1 MKVKIGST
9 TYTAISGLSFIPE
22 TDVAGTSLPVNEFVV
37 NIHTDD
43 NIRNGVDIE
52 LRDDRNYLWA
62 KYWITAAERIAPEI
76 VRVRAQSKMML
87 LDRVTLPA
95 VMYNNASLAAAL
107 TTAFASLPAGAYA
120 GVSTELD
127 NSVTITGFC
136 PEQTARERVL
146 WLCFVAGAY
155 VQSFFNESIQIWPID
170 DTEVPVPMEQ
180 TFYKPSITYDDYVT
194 AVEVTYYT
202 FTQGTPQTTDKW
214 VTDGVLYYIVTS
226 NKVTLLNS
234 NVPETA
240 AENVIKV
247 DGVTLI
253 NSANVD
259 DICSHL
265 AKYYFERVRMDLDI
279 VNNANYAPGQRLLV
293 YADEDTMVTGYASKM
308 EFSFGLQA
316 RAKVSLIAAQ
326 LKASGNL
333 VITYKWGTMKLKR
346 IKYTFPV
353 GYTYQIVNPYI
364 DTPIE
369 RHRYVFRPVNQYAT
383 GTIAEG
389 ANTNNQNCEVALD
402 LDRDTNILH
411 IISVD
416 EITSQTSDEIT
427 TGTIA

>member
-1 MKVKIGST
+1 MKVKIGSK

-22 TDVAGTSLPVNEFVV
+22 TDVVGTSVPVNEFVV
-37 NIHTDD
+37 NIYTDD
-43 NIRNGVDIE
+43 SIRNGADIE
-52 LRDDRNYLWA
+52 LRDDRDILWA
-62 KYWITAAERIAPEI
+62 KYWITAAERVASNI
-76 VRVRAQSKMML
+76 VQVRAQSKIML

-95 VMYNNASLAAAL
+95 VKYNNATLLTAL
-107 TTAFASLPAGAYA
+107 NTVFASLGNNAFAVDTA
-120 GVSTELD
+120 LD
-127 NSVTITGFC
+127 NNTVISGFC
-136 PEQTARERVL
+136 PEQTARERLL

-155 VQSFFNESIQIWPID
+155 VKTFFTDMIDIMPVD

-194 AVEVTYYT
+194 GVEVTYYT
-202 FTQGTPQTTDKW
+202 FTQGTPQTTDAW

-240 AENVIKV
+240 AENIIKV

-279 VNNANYAPGQRLLV
+279 VNNADYAPGQRLLV

-333 VITYKWGTMKLKR
+333 IITYKWGTMKLKR
-346 IKYTFPV
+346 QKYTFPV
-353 GYTYQIVNPYI
+353 GYTYQITNPYI
-364 DTPIE
+364 DVPIE

-383 GTIAEG
+383 GTIVQG
-389 ANTNNQNCEVALD
+389 ANTNNQTCEVALD

-416 EITSQTSDEIT
+416 EVETTTEDNITI
-427 TGTIA
+427 GNIA

>member
-1 MKVKIGST
+1 MKVKIGSK

-22 TDVAGTSLPVNEFVV
+22 TDVVGTSVPVNEFVINV
-37 NIHTDD
+37 YTDD
-43 NIRNGVDIE
+43 SIRNGADIE
-52 LRDDRNYLWA
+52 LRDDRNILWA
-62 KYWITAAERIAPEI
+62 KYWITAAERVASN
-76 VRVRAQSKMML
+76 VVQVRAQSKIML
-87 LDRVTLPA
+87 LERVTLPA
-95 VMYNNASLAAAL
+95 VKYNNATLLTAL
-107 TTAFASLPAGAYA
+107 NTVFASLGNNAFAVDTA
-120 GVSTELD
+120 LD
-127 NSVTITGFC
+127 NNTVISGFC
-136 PEQTARERVL
+136 PEQTARERLL

-155 VQSFFNESIQIWPID
+155 VKTFFTDTILILPVD

-333 VITYKWGTMKLKR
+333 IITYKWGTMKLKR
-346 IKYTFPV
+346 IKYNFPV

-383 GTIAEG
+383 GAIAEG
-389 ANTNNQNCEVALD
+389 ANTNNQTCEVALD

-416 EITSQTSDEIT
+416 EVETTTEDNITI
-427 TGTIA
+427 GNIA

>member
-1 MKVKIGST
+1 MKVKIGSK

-22 TDVAGTSLPVNEFVV
+22 TDVVGTSVPVNEFVINV
-37 NIHTDD
+37 YTDD
-43 NIRNGVDIE
+43 SIRNGADIE
-52 LRDDRNYLWA
+52 LRDDRNILWA
-62 KYWITAAERIAPEI
+62 KYWITAAERVASN
-76 VRVRAQSKMML
+76 VVQVRAQSKIML
-87 LDRVTLPA
+87 LERVTLPA
-95 VMYNNASLAAAL
+95 VKYNNATLLTAL
-107 TTAFASLPAGAYA
+107 NTVFASLGNNAFAVDTA
-120 GVSTELD
+120 LD
-127 NSVTITGFC
+127 NNTVISGFC
-136 PEQTARERVL
+136 PEQTARERLL

-155 VQSFFNESIQIWPID
+155 VKTFFTDTILILPVN

-308 EFSFGLQA
+308 KFSFGLQA

-369 RHRYVFRPVNQYAT
+369 RHRYVFRPVNQYAM

-389 ANTNNQNCEVALD
+389 ANTNNQTCEVALD

-416 EITSQTSDEIT
+416 EVETTTEDNITI
-427 TGTIA
+427 GNIA

>member
-1 MKVKIGST
+1 MKVKIGSK

-22 TDVAGTSLPVNEFVV
+22 TDVVGTSVPVNEFVV
-37 NIHTDD
+37 NVYTDD
-43 NIRNGVDIE
+43 SIRNGADIE
-52 LRDDRNYLWA
+52 LRDDRNILWA
-62 KYWITAAERIAPEI
+62 KYWITAAERVASN
-76 VRVRAQSKMML
+76 VVQVRAQSKIML
-87 LDRVTLPA
+87 LERVTLPA
-95 VMYNNASLAAAL
+95 VKYNNATLLTAL
-107 TTAFASLPAGAYA
+107 NTVFASLGNNAFAVDTA
-120 GVSTELD
+120 LD
-127 NSVTITGFC
+127 NNTVISGFC
-136 PEQTARERVL
+136 PEQTARERLL

-155 VQSFFNESIQIWPID
+155 VKTFFTDTILILPVD

-333 VITYKWGTMKLKR
+333 IITYKWGTMKLKR

-383 GTIAEG
+383 GAIAEG
-389 ANTNNQNCEVALD
+389 ANTNNQTCEVALD

-416 EITSQTSDEIT
+416 EVETTTEDNITI
-427 TGTIA
+427 GNIA

>member
-1 MKVKIGST
+1 MKVKIGSK

-22 TDVAGTSLPVNEFVV
+22 TDVVGTSVPVNEFVV
-37 NIHTDD
+37 NVYTDD
-43 NIRNGVDIE
+43 SIRNGADIE
-52 LRDDRNYLWA
+52 LRDDRNILWA
-62 KYWITAAERIAPEI
+62 KYWITAAERVASNI
-76 VRVRAQSKMML
+76 VQVRAQSKIML
-87 LDRVTLPA
+87 LERVTLPA
-95 VMYNNASLAAAL
+95 VKYNNATLLTAL
-107 TTAFASLPAGAYA
+107 NTVFASLGSGAFA
-120 GVSTELD
+120 VDTALD
-127 NSVTITGFC
+127 NNTVISGFC
-136 PEQTARERVL
+136 PEQTARERLL

-155 VQSFFNESIQIWPID
+155 VKTFFTDTILILPVD

-253 NSANVD
+253 NSVNVD

-279 VNNANYAPGQRLLV
+279 VNNADYAPGQRLLV
-293 YADEDTMVTGYASKM
+293 YADEDTMVSGYASKM

-333 VITYKWGTMKLKR
+333 IITYKWGTMKLKR

-411 IISVD
+411 VISVD
-416 EITSQTSDEIT
+416 EVTTQTSDNIT
-427 TGTIA
+427 VGIIA

>member
-1 MKVKIGST
+1 MKVKIGSK

-22 TDVAGTSLPVNEFVV
+22 TDVVGTSVPVNEFVINV
-37 NIHTDD
+37 YTDD
-43 NIRNGVDIE
+43 SIRNGADIE
-52 LRDDRNYLWA
+52 LRDDRNILWA
-62 KYWITAAERIAPEI
+62 KYWITAAERVASN
-76 VRVRAQSKMML
+76 VVQVRAQSKIML
-87 LDRVTLPA
+87 LERVTLPA
-95 VMYNNASLAAAL
+95 VKYNNATLLTAL
-107 TTAFASLPAGAYA
+107 NTVFASLGNNAFAVDTA
-120 GVSTELD
+120 LD
-127 NSVTITGFC
+127 NNTVISGFC
-136 PEQTARERVL
+136 PEQTARERLL

-155 VQSFFNESIQIWPID
+155 VKTFFTDTILILPVD

-353 GYTYQIVNPYI
+353 GYTYQITNPYI
-364 DTPIE
+364 DLVIE
-369 RHRYVFRPVNQYAT
+369 RHRYVFRPINQYAT
-383 GTIAEG
+383 GTISSG
-389 ANTNNQNCEVALD
+389 TNTNTQTCAVALD

-411 IISVD
+411 VISVD
-416 EITSQTSDEIT
+416 EATTETADSITI
-427 TGTIA
+427 GTIT

>member
-1 MKVKIGST
+1 MKVKIGSK

-22 TDVAGTSLPVNEFVV
+22 TDVVGTSVPVNEFVINV
-37 NIHTDD
+37 YTDD
-43 NIRNGVDIE
+43 SIRNGADIE
-52 LRDDRNYLWA
+52 LRDDRNILWA
-62 KYWITAAERIAPEI
+62 KYWITAAERVASN
-76 VRVRAQSKMML
+76 VVQVRAQSKIML
-87 LDRVTLPA
+87 LERVTLPA
-95 VMYNNASLAAAL
+95 VKYNNATLLTAL
-107 TTAFASLPAGAYA
+107 NTVFASLGNNAFAVDTA
-120 GVSTELD
+120 LD
-127 NSVTITGFC
+127 NNIVISGFC
-136 PEQTARERVL
+136 PEQTARERLL

-155 VQSFFNESIQIWPID
+155 VKTFFTDTILILPID

-333 VITYKWGTMKLKR
+333 IITYKWGTMKLKR

-389 ANTNNQNCEVALD
+389 ANTNNQTCEVALD
-402 LDRDTNILH
+402 LDRNTNILH

-416 EITSQTSDEIT
+416 EVETTTEDNITI
-427 TGTIA
+427 GNIA

>member
-1 MKVKIGST
+1 MKVKIGSK

-22 TDVAGTSLPVNEFVV
+22 TDVVGTSVPVNEFVINV
-37 NIHTDD
+37 YTDD
-43 NIRNGVDIE
+43 SIRNGADIE
-52 LRDDRNYLWA
+52 LRDDRNILWA
-62 KYWITAAERIAPEI
+62 KYWITAAERVASN
-76 VRVRAQSKMML
+76 VVQVRAQSKIML
-87 LDRVTLPA
+87 LERVTLPA
-95 VMYNNASLAAAL
+95 VKYNNATLLTAL
-107 TTAFASLPAGAYA
+107 NTVFASLGNNAFAVDTA
-120 GVSTELD
+120 LD
-127 NSVTITGFC
+127 NNTVISGFC
-136 PEQTARERVL
+136 PEQTARERLL

-155 VQSFFNESIQIWPID
+155 VKTFFTDTILILPVD

-333 VITYKWGTMKLKR
+333 IITYKWGTMKLKR

-389 ANTNNQNCEVALD
+389 ANTNNQTCEVALD

-416 EITSQTSDEIT
+416 EITAQTSDEIT
-427 TGTIA
+427 IGNIA

>member
-1 MKVKIGST
+1 MKVKIGSK

-22 TDVAGTSLPVNEFVV
+22 TDVVGTSVPVNEFVINV
-37 NIHTDD
+37 YTDD
-43 NIRNGVDIE
+43 SIRNGADIE
-52 LRDDRNYLWA
+52 LRDDRNILWA
-62 KYWITAAERIAPEI
+62 KYWITAAERVASN
-76 VRVRAQSKMML
+76 VVQVRAQSKIML
-87 LDRVTLPA
+87 LERVTLPA
-95 VMYNNASLAAAL
+95 VKYNNATLLTAL
-107 TTAFASLPAGAYA
+107 NTVFASLGNNAFAVDTA
-120 GVSTELD
+120 LD
-127 NSVTITGFC
+127 NNTVISGFC
-136 PEQTARERVL
+136 PEQTARERLL

-155 VQSFFNESIQIWPID
+155 VKTFFTDTILILPVD

-333 VITYKWGTMKLKR
+333 IITYKWGTMKLKR

-383 GTIAEG
+383 GAIAEG
-389 ANTNNQNCEVALD
+389 ANTNNQTCEVALD

-416 EITSQTSDEIT
+416 EVETTTEDNITI
-427 TGTIA
+427 GNIA

>member
-1 MKVKIGST
+1 MKVKIGSK

-22 TDVAGTSLPVNEFVV
+22 TDVVGTSVPVNEFVINV
-37 NIHTDD
+37 YTDD
-43 NIRNGVDIE
+43 SIRNGADIE
-52 LRDDRNYLWA
+52 LRDDRNILWA
-62 KYWITAAERIAPEI
+62 KYWITAAERVASN
-76 VRVRAQSKMML
+76 VVQVRAQSKIML
-87 LDRVTLPA
+87 LERVTLPA
-95 VMYNNASLAAAL
+95 VKYNNATLLTAL
-107 TTAFASLPAGAYA
+107 NTVFASLGNNAFAVDTA
-120 GVSTELD
+120 LD
-127 NSVTITGFC
+127 NNTVISGFC
-136 PEQTARERVL
+136 PEQTARERLL

-155 VQSFFNESIQIWPID
+155 VKTFFTDTILILPVD

-389 ANTNNQNCEVALD
+389 ANTNNQTCEVALD

-416 EITSQTSDEIT
+416 EVETTTEDNITI
-427 TGTIA
+427 GNIA